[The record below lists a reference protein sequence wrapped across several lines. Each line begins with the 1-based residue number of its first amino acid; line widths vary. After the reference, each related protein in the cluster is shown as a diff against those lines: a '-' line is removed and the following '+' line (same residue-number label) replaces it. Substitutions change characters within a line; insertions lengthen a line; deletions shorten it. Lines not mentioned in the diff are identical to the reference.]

1 MGELTYQTFE
11 EMYLENYKMVF
22 DYIRRSIWY
31 KNFDVED
38 LTQEV
43 FKVAYEKWET
53 VQYYSNIPG
62 FLIGV
67 AHNKIKKWFDRKK
80 MLYVDEAEFLDALEF
95 ARTYQDKLEQ
105 VEMDVTMKEIVAE
118 DDMNILKQ
126 YYLYGYTAAEIAES
140 MQLSESCVKMRAAR
154 AKEKIRRQIRSFFGT
169 VVILGSFSWLNGWWI

>member
-1 MGELTYQTFE
+1 
-11 EMYLENYKMVF
+11 
-22 DYIRRSIWY
+22 
-31 KNFDVED
+31 
-38 LTQEV
+38 
-43 FKVAYEKWET
+43 
-53 VQYYSNIPG
+53 
-62 FLIGV
+62 
-67 AHNKIKKWFDRKK
+67 